1 MAHLFRPFRRS
12 SSPSGSTQFGMNT
25 PPGPGLFRMAALAI
39 FLLHLALH
47 PLVEFPG
54 TTGLQAQELP
64 APALAPAPGRWVP
77 AVDQARE
84 LILSRMEEQNVP
96 GLSIAVAVGGK
107 IVWTEGF
114 GWADLENRVPVWPAT
129 KFRTASISKSL
140 TAGAVGKLMEEGRLN
155 LDAPV
160 QRYVPSFPEKRWPVT
175 TRSLGGH
182 LGGMRHYRG
191 SEFASMTHYD
201 DVVAG
206 LEIFAADSLIHEPGT
221 AYEYS
226 TYGWNLI
233 SAVVQGAAGE
243 PFLDYMRREVFE
255 PTGMNET
262 VAEHVDSLIYH
273 RSRAYLLSDDGRM
286 INAPYVDNSNKWS
299 GGGFLST
306 ASDLVRYGLAYLGGE
321 FLRQETIDILWTS
334 QHTRD
339 GERTNYGIGW
349 RENFEEGRRV
359 ISHTGGAVGGTTV
372 LVIFPDE
379 EIVVAILTN
388 IQGASQTGNAR
399 RVADMFA
406 ALGG

>member
-1 MAHLFRPFRRS
+1 
-12 SSPSGSTQFGMNT
+12 MNT
-25 PPGPGLFRMAALAI
+25 FPGPGLFRRAALAAV
-39 FLLHLALH
+39 LLPLALH
-47 PLVEFPG
+47 PQAWSAAA
-54 TTGLQAQELP
+54 TGLQAQELP
-64 APALAPAPGRWVP
+64 APALAPAPGKWVP

-84 LILSRMEEQNVP
+84 IILDRMEEQRVP

-140 TAGAVGKLMEEGRLN
+140 TAGAIGKLLEEGQLD

-160 QRYVPSFPEKRWPVT
+160 QRYVPSFPEKRWTVT
-175 TRSLGGH
+175 TRLLGGH
-182 LGGMRHYRG
+182 VGGIRHYRG
-191 SEFASMTHYD
+191 NEFNNKTHYEN
-201 DVVAG
+201 VVDG
-206 LEIFAADSLIHEPGT
+206 LEIFADDSLIHEPGT

-243 PFLDYMRREVFE
+243 PFLDYMRRVVFE
-255 PTGMNET
+255 PTGMNES

-273 RSRAYLLSDDGRM
+273 RSRAYLLSEDGRM

-334 QHTRD
+334 QHTQD

-349 RENFEEGRRV
+349 RENIEDGRRV
-359 ISHTGGAVGGTTV
+359 ISHTGGAMGGTTV
-372 LVIFPDE
+372 LVIYPVE
-379 EIVVAILTN
+379 GVVVAILTN
-388 IQGASQTGNAR
+388 VQGASQTRNAR
-399 RVADMFA
+399 QVADMFA

>member
-1 MAHLFRPFRRS
+1 M
-12 SSPSGSTQFGMNT
+12 
-25 PPGPGLFRMAALAI
+25 
-39 FLLHLALH
+39 ALH
-47 PLVEFPG
+47 PLPWSSA

-64 APALAPAPGRWVP
+64 APALAPAPGEWAP
-77 AVDQARE
+77 AVDQARKV
-84 LILSRMEEQNVP
+84 ILDRMEEQSVP
-96 GLSIAVAVGGK
+96 GLSIAVGVGGE
-107 IVWTEGF
+107 IVWAEGF

-140 TAGAVGKLMEEGRLN
+140 SAGAVGKLMEEGKLD

-160 QRYVPSFPEKRWPVT
+160 QRYLPSFPEKRWPVT
-175 TRSLGGH
+175 TRLLGGH
-182 LGGMRHYRG
+182 LGGIRHYRG
-191 SEFASMTHYD
+191 GEFASMTHYD
-201 DVVAG
+201 NVVAG
-206 LEIFAADSLIHEPGT
+206 LEIFADDSLIHEPGT

-233 SAVVQGAAGE
+233 SAVVEGAAGE
-243 PFLDYMRREVFE
+243 PFLDYMRRVVFE
-255 PTGMNET
+255 PTGMKET

-273 RSRAYLLSDDGRM
+273 RSRAYLLSEDGRM

-306 ASDLVRYGLAYLGGE
+306 ASDLVRYGLAYLGGD
-321 FLRQETIDILWTS
+321 FLRQETIDILWSS

-359 ISHTGGAVGGTTV
+359 ISHTGGAMGGTTV
-372 LVIFPDE
+372 LVIYPDE
-379 EIVVAILTN
+379 GVVVAILTN
-388 IQGASQTGNAR
+388 VQGASQTRNAR